1 MSTIVATF
9 LARLR
14 GSSEPDLSR
23 DRARDFKAW
32 IRDAEA
38 VVQDHGWLVRV
49 RSDQHPHSVR
59 ISCVDV
65 YRFRPND
72 PLPVRKAGRTKTKKT
87 NLPGTP
93 STSSSTI
100 SDFDSMR

>member
-38 VVQDHGWLVRV
+38 VVHDHGWLVRV
-49 RSDQHPHSVR
+49 RRFDQHPRS
-59 ISCVDV
+59 
-65 YRFRPND
+65 
-72 PLPVRKAGRTKTKKT
+72 G
-87 NLPGTP
+87 
-93 STSSSTI
+93 
-100 SDFDSMR
+100 